1 VGRQR
6 KPFRGEQRGRQRPP
20 APALNEREQASSYT
34 YSAAALA
41 AAVRDCRAMELRGA
55 GANGWAPDRGGW
67 ALRGWNL
74 IGRR

>member
-6 KPFRGEQRGRQRPP
+6 NPFRGEQRGRKRPP
-20 APALNEREQASSYT
+20 APAINELDRANSYT
-34 YSAAALA
+34 YSTAALH

-55 GANGWAPDRGGW
+55 GANGWAPCSSGW